1 MGFKKHIVLL
11 SEIERSKLLKLVN
24 TGRVAAHRR
33 RHAQILLAADTG
45 NNGPSLTDKEISLA
59 VSVSLPTVQR
69 IRKRCVEHG
78 LESALER
85 AKHSSYKPRKI
96 DGDDEARL
104 IALACSS
111 APEGSA
117 RWTLKLLHER
127 YIALDDTDYVCKETI
142 RTTLKKRIKTLE
154 K

>member
-1 MGFKKHIVLL
+1 MGLKKHIVLL
-11 SEIERSKLLKLVN
+11 SETERSELLKLVN

-45 NNGPSLTDKEISLA
+45 DNGPNLTDKEISLA
-59 VSVSLPTVQR
+59 VSVSLPTIQR
-69 IRKRCVEHG
+69 IRKRCVEQG

-85 AKHSSYKPRKI
+85 ATHSRYKPRKI
-96 DGDDEARL
+96 DGDNEARL
-104 IALACSS
+104 IAIACSS

-117 RWTLKLLHER
+117 RWTLKLLHDR

-142 RTTLKKRIKTLE
+142 RTTLKKRIKTLA